1 MEEFKQ
7 RFIETAWSKFG
18 IKAIESINF
27 EQAFAIL
34 DEMKQC
40 NIAVVVGQ
48 SEQLC
53 PKCGSD
59 NLETADNGN
68 DNLCNYC
75 GWIWA

>member
-1 MEEFKQ
+1 MENTRQKIAEIITHTHK
-7 RFIETAWSKFG
+7 TPL
-18 IKAIESINF
+18 
-27 EQAFAIL
+27 EQADEIL
-34 DEMKQC
+34 LLFS
-40 NIAVVVGQ
+40 VVGQ

-59 NLETADNGN
+59 NLETADNEN